1 MKILY
6 LITLD
11 KMASLLGLKNVGTH
25 TLLIRIELSIVNF
38 HRKVMFQ

>member
-6 LITLD
+6 LITLEFVP
-11 KMASLLGLKNVGTH
+11 KPSNVGTH

-38 HRKVMFQ
+38 RRKVMFQ